1 MKDIMYKGLSHE
13 LLLGICDILEL
24 QEKTL
29 DDIES
34 VNINADTI
42 YITGKNDYFKI
53 ALDPDTYRIVFTA

>member
-42 YITGKNDYFKI
+42 YITGKNDFKI
-53 ALDPDTYRIVFTA
+53 ALDPDTYQIVFTA